1 MKRLLVC
8 FAAALIFAAGCD
20 KPPFRIGFVGGLTGK
35 MSDLGISGR
44 NSLQLAVGEINAE
57 GGMDGR
63 PAELIVRDD
72 KNDPE
77 QAEKAV
83 RELIDS
89 GVDVIVGHMVS
100 SMSLRTVPIVNEHHI
115 VMISPTTSTPE
126 LSGKD
131 DYFFRVI
138 PENTGRIARLAAYCM
153 DNYGVTS
160 FAGII
165 DLENEEY
172 TIRWWEYF
180 TKKIAARGAEVL
192 SEHRYGPSSD
202 VDYAGIAE
210 KAAQSNPDC
219 IVLVTNAFDTA
230 MFCQQI
236 KKRKMQP
243 LVIPC
248 GWAMTEELIH
258 YGGNSVEGL
267 PFVNAVSPN
276 LEHETYLRFQE
287 AYTKRYG
294 EEPDFAAINTYDA
307 AMVIRQA
314 YEEKKR
320 DESLKAAITR
330 IGTFA
335 GLQDKVKIDTFGDTE
350 KDYHILVIR
359 DGAFVRL
366 ER

>member
-1 MKRLLVC
+1 M
-8 FAAALIFAAGCD
+8 
-20 KPPFRIGFVGGLTGK
+20 
-35 MSDLGISGR
+35 
-44 NSLQLAVGEINAE
+44 
-57 GGMDGR
+57 
-63 PAELIVRDD
+63 
-72 KNDPE
+72 
-77 QAEKAV
+77 
-83 RELIDS
+83 RELIES
-89 GVDVIVGHMVS
+89 GADVIVGHMVS

-131 DYFFRVI
+131 DYFLRVI
-138 PENTGRIARLAAYCM
+138 PENTGRITRLAAYYM
-153 DNYGVTS
+153 DNYDVTS

-172 TIRWWEYF
+172 TIPWWKYF
-180 TKKIAARGAEVL
+180 TKNITALGAEVL

-202 VDYAGIAE
+202 IDYAGIAE
-210 KAAQSNPDC
+210 MAAQSSPDC

-236 KKRKMQP
+236 KKRKVQP
-243 LVIPC
+243 PVIPC
-248 GWAMTEELIH
+248 GWAMTEDLIH

-267 PFVNAVSPN
+267 VFVTAASPN
-276 LEHETYLRFQE
+276 LEHEPYLRFQE

-307 AMVIRQA
+307 AMVVRKA
-314 YEEKKR
+314 YEEKKKN
-320 DESLKAAITR
+320 ESLKDAVTR

-335 GLQDKVKIDTFGDTE
+335 GLQDNVKIDKYGDTV